1 MNFKKP
7 EEQLRYIEKGTA
19 EIINREE
26 LLKKLERSYE
36 TKKPLVVKAGFDP
49 TAPDLHLGH
58 TVLLRKMKHFQDL
71 GHKVVFLIG
80 DFTGL
85 IGDPSGRNKMRKPLT
100 KDELAKNTQTYK
112 EQVFK
117 ILDKEKTVVDFN
129 SRWLSKLTMEDA
141 IKLTGKF
148 TVAQILERDDF
159 YKRYKSGIPIGLHEF
174 LYPILQAYD
183 SVALHCDVELGG
195 TDQKFNLLV
204 GRELQREFGQESQV
218 IITMPILEGLDGK
231 EKMSKS
237 LGNYIGVTESP
248 DSMFGKIMSI
258 TDELMW
264 RYYELLTDVASDEIE
279 KMKEKAL
286 SGKANPRD
294 FKLQLGY
301 LIVKDF
307 WGEEEAKRAKENF
320 IKLFSKREFGDNVPE
335 VEVEGKA
342 LPVDLVSRLKNVSRS
357 EAKRLIKSG
366 ALKINGEKIGDLQ
379 KELNLKDG
387 DTVRIGSKSFFRIK
401 VKK

>member
-7 EEQLRYIEKGTA
+7 EDQLKYIEKGTA
-19 EIINREE
+19 EIINKEE
-26 LLKKLERSYE
+26 LLKKLERSYK
-36 TKKPLVVKAGFDP
+36 TKKPLIIKAGFDP

-71 GHKVVFLIG
+71 GHQVVFLIG

-100 KDELAKNTQTYK
+100 KEELIKNTETYK
-112 EQVFK
+112 EQVYK
-117 ILDKEKTVVDFN
+117 ILDKEKTVIEFN
-129 SRWLSKLTMEDA
+129 SKWLSKLTLEDTIRITA
-141 IKLTGKF
+141 KF

-159 YKRYKSGIPIGLHEF
+159 FKRYKAGNPIGLHEF

-183 SVALHCDVELGG
+183 SVALKADVEMGG

-204 GRELQREFGQESQV
+204 GRELQREFYQEPQV

-237 LGNYIGVTESP
+237 LGNYIGVTEPP

-264 RYYELLTDVASDEIE
+264 RYYELLTDIPIEEIE
-279 KMKEKAL
+279 EMKTKSSE
-286 SGKANPRD
+286 GKANPRD
-294 FKLQLGY
+294 YKLNLGY

-307 WGEEEAKRAKENF
+307 WGEKEAEKARDNF
-320 IKLFSKREFGDNVPE
+320 IKLFSKKEITEDIPE
-335 VEVEGKA
+335 VLVEKET
-342 LPVDLVSRLKNVSRS
+342 DSISLVVKLKGISRS

-366 ALKINGEKIGDLQ
+366 ALRVNGEKIIDIKQ
-379 KELNLKDG
+379 VLNLKDG
-387 DTVRIGSKSFFRIK
+387 DTIKIGAKSFYR
-401 VKK
+401 VRVE